1 MKFCLYTNVLAF
13 IVHEVT
19 SRIIRENSNI
29 CMENQDKKRI
39 LIIEAALKRF
49 AHYGL
54 SKTTMTEIA
63 KDISFSK
70 ALLYYYFPDKLSLY
84 VNSIEHL
91 MQIMSRDLVKSI
103 DKTTT
108 ATEGVLKLLQKRQ
121 GYIQKYYNLFESN
134 QVISTEL
141 PEGLYEKFQRAR
153 TFEAIII
160 NSLFNRGIA
169 SGELVIE
176 DPKLATDI
184 FIDALSGIHFNILS
198 RDKIMFPGKEQ
209 FKQIFIKEK
218 TLAEIFLAGL
228 RAK

>member
-1 MKFCLYTNVLAF
+1 
-13 IVHEVT
+13 
-19 SRIIRENSNI
+19 
-29 CMENQDKKRI
+29 MENQDKKRI

-108 ATEGVLKLLQKRQ
+108 ATEGILKLLQKRQ

-153 TFEAIII
+153 AFEAIII
-160 NSLFNRGIA
+160 GSLFNRGIA
-169 SGELVIE
+169 SGELAME

-209 FKQIFIKEK
+209 FKQIFAKEK
-218 TLAEIFLAGL
+218 MLAEIFLAGL
-228 RAK
+228 KAK

>member
-1 MKFCLYTNVLAF
+1 
-13 IVHEVT
+13 
-19 SRIIRENSNI
+19 
-29 CMENQDKKRI
+29 MENQDKKRT

-84 VNSIEHL
+84 VSTIEHL
-91 MQIMSRDLVKSI
+91 MQIMSRDLVRSI

-108 ATEGVLKLLQKRQ
+108 STDGVLKLLQKRQ
-121 GYIQKYYNLFESN
+121 GYMQKYYNLFESL
-134 QVISTEL
+134 QLV
-141 PEGLYEKFQRAR
+141 GLDIPRGLNEKFEKARA
-153 TFEAIII
+153 FETIIV

-169 SGELVIE
+169 SGELTIE

-184 FIDALSGIHFNILS
+184 FIDALSGIHFNILTK
-198 RDKIMFPGKEQ
+198 DKHILPGKEQ
-209 FKQIFIKEK
+209 FKQIFVKEK
-218 TLAEIFLAGL
+218 MFAEIFLAGL
-228 RAK
+228 HSK